1 MTVRH
6 VAAGVIGLAGLA
18 LAIVLLARE
27 SGPLASLEAR
37 VLVPDATAVLL
48 DTIAVRGR
56 RVEASL
62 DGHVAEI
69 GADGT
74 VWLSV
79 AGDAFP
85 LRIDDGHGLD
95 IEDRVL
101 AVGRLRARGG
111 RRWLDVSAWSVVVAD
126 VRAPSGAGH

>member
-1 MTVRH
+1 MTRRTA
-6 VAAGVIGLAGLA
+6 AAGVLGVAGLVVA
-18 LAIVLLARE
+18 LVLIARE
-27 SGPLASLEAR
+27 SGPFAAPGAR
-37 VLVPDATAVLL
+37 AVVADATAAQL

-69 GADGT
+69 GSDGT

-79 AGDAFP
+79 GGDAFP
-85 LRIDDGHGLD
+85 LRVGEGHGLEV
-95 IEDRVL
+95 EDRVL
-101 AVGRLRARGG
+101 AVGRVRARGG

-126 VRAPSGAGH
+126 VRAPSGAGL

>member
-1 MTVRH
+1 MTGRH
-6 VAAGVIGLAGLA
+6 LAAGAIGLAGLA

-27 SGPLASLEAR
+27 SGPLAAPDAR
-37 VLVPDATAVLL
+37 VMVGDATATLL
-48 DTIAVRGR
+48 DTVSIRGR

-62 DGHVAEI
+62 DGHVTEI
-69 GADGT
+69 DADET

-85 LRIDDGHGLD
+85 LRFDDGHGLEV
-95 IEDRVL
+95 EDRVL
-101 AVGRLRARGG
+101 VVGRLRARGG

-126 VRAPSGAGH
+126 VRAPSGAGL